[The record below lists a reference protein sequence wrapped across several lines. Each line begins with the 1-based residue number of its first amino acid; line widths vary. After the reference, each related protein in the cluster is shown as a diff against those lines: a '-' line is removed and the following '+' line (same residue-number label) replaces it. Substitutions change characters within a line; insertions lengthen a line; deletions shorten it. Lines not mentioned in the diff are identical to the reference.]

1 MKRALVAVALLLS
14 FASAAAAQEK
24 QPAAKTA
31 PPPIEAQVRKLWEA
45 FKNKDK
51 ATLSAM
57 LDGGFRQFEEG
68 MSTFGDKKAEVNS
81 VDEFELLSYTLSDF
95 TVKSIGPNAA
105 LVTYIAQYEGK
116 SGGEV
121 SKAKSVFGEVWIR
134 AGDRMERF
142 LYARDVRKVKMRLR
156 WPVVIRVEL
165 PQHLRTLAHVGHE
178 IEIQVD
184 GPVTQRSVLDAV
196 EARIP
201 C

>member
-1 MKRALVAVALLLS
+1 MKKSMVAVALLLS

-24 QPAAKTA
+24 QPAAKPGRA
-31 PPPIEAQVRKLWEA
+31 PPIEVQVRKLWEA
-45 FKNKDK
+45 YKNKDK

-68 MSTFGDKKAEVNS
+68 MSAFGDKKTEVNA

-116 SGGEV
+116 SGGEI

-134 AGDRMERF
+134 AGGEWKA
-142 LYARDVRKVKMRLR
+142 LYMQETYVK
-156 WPVVIRVEL
+156 
-165 PQHLRTLAHVGHE
+165 
-178 IEIQVD
+178 
-184 GPVTQRSVLDAV
+184 
-196 EARIP
+196 
-201 C
+201 